1 MAFMYYYQIT
11 SILMEFDLFSAHPKI
26 TLVSLIVKAFVL
38 ALTLLRFK
46 EESMESP
53 HFCLSENR

>member
-1 MAFMYYYQIT
+1 MTFMYYYQIA

-46 EESMESP
+46 EASMESP
-53 HFCLSENR
+53 HL